1 MEATYRASDF
11 PVEEKQISHTAWRKR
26 TVTSGPMRGMHYGR
40 ILFDSVLVFLVILAI
55 AIWFGT
61 PYVLRAYINRG
72 LSGLPD
78 YTGRV
83 EWVRVNPIT
92 ATFNIYDFHIDKKSK
107 EVPVPFF
114 YSPRWKVSL
123 QWSEILHGAQRASV
137 TIYNPR
143 INLVSGESSSDSQF
157 SISKVWIDAIKQLI
171 PWRVNQLR
179 VRDGDV
185 HFLDF
190 NADPRVDLELS
201 NLQFDADN
209 MSNSK
214 KLKVPLPATVKITG
228 NPLRTGFFEMD
239 MTVNFDEKYATF
251 SQKFKMEHVPAVGAN
266 SALQKYL
273 KVRVKSGDIGLYT
286 ELTGD
291 KGVYHGYAKPFFH
304 ELVFEP
310 KPSDKGTL
318 GAVWAGVLNVVK
330 GVFENDEKNVATD
343 VQISGRVDRPEVDT
357 LQAIGGALWNAWI
370 QALTPGFE
378 PDKKPPQ
385 PTDTVTTP
393 KSAETEQE
401 STQPSPAEKKK

>member
-1 MEATYRASDF
+1 MEATYRSSDF
-11 PVEEKQISHTAWRKR
+11 PVKHQRESFTSWRKR
-26 TVTSGPMRGMHYGR
+26 TVASGPMRGLHYGR
-40 ILFDSVLVFLVILAI
+40 ILFDSILVFIFVLLV

-61 PYVLRAYINRG
+61 PYVLRAYINRN
-72 LSGLPD
+72 LAGLPD

-92 ATFNIYDFHIDKKSK
+92 ATFNIYDFHIDKKSNA
-107 EVPVPFF
+107 VPVPFF

-123 QWSEILHGAQRASV
+123 QWSEILHGKQRASV
-137 TIYNPR
+137 TIYNPK
-143 INLVSGESSSDSQF
+143 INLVSGESSNDTQF

-171 PWRVNQLR
+171 PWRVNQLV

-190 NADPRVDLELS
+190 HADPKVDLEIN
-201 NLQFDADN
+201 NLQFDAEN

-239 MTVNFDEKYATF
+239 MTVNLDERYATF
-251 SQKFKMEHVPAVGAN
+251 SQKFQMVHVPAVGAN
-266 SALQKYL
+266 SVLQKYL

-330 GVFENDEKNVATD
+330 DVFENDHKDVATD
-343 VQISGRVDRPEVDT
+343 VQISGRVDQPEVDT

-370 QALTPGFE
+370 QALRPGFE
-378 PDKKPPQ
+378 PEKTPPQ

-393 KSAETEQE
+393 KSAETAKEA
-401 STQPSPAEKKK
+401 TQPSPAEKKK